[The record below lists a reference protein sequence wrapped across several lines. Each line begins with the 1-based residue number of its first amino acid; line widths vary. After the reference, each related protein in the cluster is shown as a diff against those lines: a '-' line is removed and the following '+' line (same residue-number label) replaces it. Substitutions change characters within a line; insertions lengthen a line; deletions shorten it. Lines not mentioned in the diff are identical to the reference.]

1 MNAKLWCL
9 TLVMATA
16 VAGITWLPL
25 TASEPSPDATAFQL
39 MKEGNKYIG
48 EQSKDKVV
56 QVRAEKSIGTTTP
69 NIWYVV
75 YYDPTA
81 TLKAVEVKFG
91 AGKMLT
97 VQRPLRLLEPL
108 FDKSGPLDR
117 SKLKVDSDAAIKTAL
132 KEPLLAKLKVVAT
145 APKLEDS
152 DMGPV
157 WRVKLWA
164 QKLNDKTVDVDIGQV
179 IISPESGEVLKTD
192 LHINRV
198 D

>member
-1 MNAKLWCL
+1 MKLSH
-9 TLVMATA
+9 A
-16 VAGITWLPL
+16 VLLAALLAGVECSPMK
-25 TASEPSPDATAFQL
+25 ANEPPVEPTAFWL
-39 MKEGNKYIG
+39 MKEGNKYVG

-91 AGKMLT
+91 AGKMLS

-108 FDKSGPLDR
+108 FGGSEPLDR
-117 SKLKVDSDAAIKTAL
+117 TKLKVDSDAAIKTAL

-145 APKLEDS
+145 APKLENS
-152 DMGPV
+152 ETGPV
-157 WRVKLWA
+157 WRVKLWVL
-164 QKLNDKTVDVDIGQV
+164 KLRDPVDDVPVGEV
-179 IISPESGEVLKTD
+179 VISPETGEVLKTD
-192 LHINRV
+192 LHIDRAG
-198 D
+198 

>member
-1 MNAKLWCL
+1 MKTKLSY
-9 TLVMATA
+9 A
-16 VAGITWLPL
+16 VLLAAFLAGVECSPMK
-25 TASEPSPDATAFQL
+25 ASEASSDATAFQL

-108 FDKSGPLDR
+108 FDKSEPLDR
-117 SKLKVDSDAAIKTAL
+117 TKLKVDSDAAIKTAL
-132 KEPLLAKLKVVAT
+132 KEPLLAKLKIVAT

-152 DMGPV
+152 ETGPV